1 MNIEL
6 HIIIFRIG
14 PNNISTF
21 FQTTGW
27 WHKPLPAPFRGR
39 SDRSAAGSLPIG
51 GTHARENTE
60 TQADA
65 AADANDW
72 SSILW
77 GRFGGIECGHGGL
90 GRKILN
96 CLCTTSTAYS
106 LTGERVLDATVADQV
121 NRYLRNHAL
130 KLRLFSC
137 AESVQLAC
145 SRTVSEANRVLGLA
159 TGLRQKLMPCLQRQ
173 PEHASAP
180 VDQHVERVELDVSG
194 WSAVLKGFE

>member
-145 SRTVSEANRVLGLA
+145 SRTVSEAKPGTRLGHRLAPKAYAVSPAA
-159 TGLRQKLMPCLQRQ
+159 TGACFGPGGPARRTRRTGCERLVRC
-173 PEHASAP
+173 
-180 VDQHVERVELDVSG
+180 VEGL
-194 WSAVLKGFE
+194 